1 MAKVQDTYNPV
12 TGEYVKRISDYVDVD
27 GKYNWTLHSIRAVG
41 YKTLVN
47 WGTISDSNAYG
58 NILMKRYDSRII
70 PNIVYTNKEAVYI
83 TSKYPILTLPITEF
97 GIPDNVDPTAS
108 EIKAYFHGWKMANAD
123 GTSPYYKSEV
133 PYNPTTWN
141 EWTGSKT
148 SGAVA
153 DSTGVTITGDGAI
166 AQFFTSS
173 VTNIKA
179 STNYGILFNVPNSNI
194 VNRLYFGT
202 VAYSEPFAGRSLSP
216 VVGNNKVIFASQ
228 ASFGAN
234 QIKLYLP
241 IEAVGKSIK
250 LKDIRIFELPTGSQ
264 IEADFTNLTADQ
276 LSAKYTFNGL
286 CLKNWKK
293 VTDGT
298 GLTSTLPTATYA
310 GYTPYKMIYQLATPE
325 ISYLT
330 PKTAIPLY
338 DTNTIVETNTL
349 ADCKA
354 DVTVGYKLK
363 SGATA
368 VAGDITAPTPDYMST
383 VNSVSEDG
391 LKKGIVRSPNMVTNG
406 NFANGVTGWKGEG
419 GTLSSADLDTSTYI
433 SAPSSLKI
441 ATSGSWIRRYQSAT
455 VSNGKKYY
463 ISAHV
468 KSTPVTGGYRFAY
481 AYGTTLG
488 NYPSAF
494 LINGSTTTSTPWT
507 KISTV
512 FTATQSSN
520 IVYGITTYMNSG
532 ESINLD
538 DVSLIDLTASFG
550 AGNEPTKEQCDIL
563 FATWQDKASTQ
574 ATLPTLRKIGTVAD
588 TYNPETGVLVQ
599 RIGKKVFDGT
609 ETWIISSPT
618 HYISLGNYKTTATTS
633 DVSCSHYKSAEF
645 STSNLKANSFSIGG
659 TIGAKNGNF
668 YTDVKGMNL
677 TQWKEYLAQQYA
689 NGTPVTV
696 YYQLAT
702 PVITT
707 LTKTAL
713 PTYKP
718 TTVIESDSTIKGSVS
733 ADYKLKANATP
744 VARDFIASPECVN
757 DIKDLGNSIDVVSSV
772 GARNLI
778 PNSMFADTNSDG
790 EADGFQKVG
799 NFTRCIQSIDTIN
812 THVSPRSQ
820 KLVKNTADGVGLA
833 HTTKGIVG
841 NKYFFRGYNKA
852 VGGSGCKM
860 NIGHMYPHSSDYYS
874 KTVNATNEW
883 VEGYKVFTAI
893 KENIYVNNFPIADTA
908 WANGWYLVDLTSTFG
923 AGKEPTEQWCID
935 NLTWKPAPEETP
947 YNTATNGVYKTN
959 ILLSAPLRSVGAVK
973 DRLFKDSD
981 GKWKIE
987 RNIGEVIL
995 NGAFGWNLA
1004 GELASVNGLTVY
1016 NNALA
1021 GVKVAS
1027 PINCDKLR
1035 TLLVGYD
1042 DTSVSSPIT
1051 NAVFVQSNGM
1061 LVLNIGIEKLTERT
1075 VAAIRNYL
1083 TANPITIQYQLV
1095 TPTYETLSQELQT
1108 KLDNIPTFPE
1118 HNYVYTVTN
1127 DNLQPTLHVDY
1138 KKLSWLKSR
1147 LLFNTLKIYN
1157 RNLTD
1162 DEMIQNYKIEKD
1174 RFGM

>member
-1 MAKVQDTYNPV
+1 MVKTQDTYNPV
-12 TGEYVKRISDYVDVD
+12 TGEYVKRISDWVQLGGSLDWIQD
-27 GKYNWTLHSIRAVG
+27 QSDSKYKRFQVFGLLPNMGIIGENNWYANAKSFKYDSVEIPSYENYAGTDCFG
-41 YKTLVN
+41 YKFPQWTNGSIYVRALN
-47 WGTISDSNAYG
+47 SETGFGD
-58 NILMKRYDSRII
+58 NIFQ
-70 PNIVYTNKEAVYI
+70 TNNEV
-83 TSKYPILTLPITEF
+83 
-97 GIPDNVDPTAS
+97 
-108 EIKAYFHGWKMANAD
+108 KAYFYGWKMCNSD
-123 GTSPYYKSEV
+123 GTSPYYRSEV
-133 PYNPTTWN
+133 PYTPATWA
-141 EWTGSKT
+141 EWTASDPLYVTKSPDGIEWT
-148 SGAVA
+148 SNATYNDVKQTVA
-153 DSTGVTITGDGAI
+153 MKPSTKYGV
-166 AQFFTSS
+166 
-173 VTNIKA
+173 
-179 STNYGILFNVPNSNI
+179 LFNVVSTTCTLP
-194 VNRLYFGT
+194 LM
-202 VAYSEPFAGRSLSP
+202 FAGGEN
-216 VVGNNKVIFASQ
+216 VCFGNKGVDIGIMTQGNKKWVGTTIATTANLFGFTIKMGEPAGNK
-228 ASFGAN
+228 
-234 QIKLYLP
+234 
-241 IEAVGKSIK
+241 IK
-250 LKDIRIFELPTGSQ
+250 LKDIRIFELPAGSQ
-264 IEADFTNLTADQ
+264 IEADFTNLTADE

-286 CLKNWKK
+286 CVKHWKK

-310 GYTPYKMIYQLATPE
+310 GYTPYKMIYHLATPE

-330 PKTAIPLY
+330 PKASIPLY
-338 DTNTIVETNTL
+338 DTNTIVETDTPS
-349 ADCKA
+349 DCKA
-354 DVTVGYKLK
+354 DVTMGYKLK
-363 SGATA
+363 DGVTA

-538 DVSLIDLTASFG
+538 DVSLIDLTATFG

-599 RIGKKVFDGT
+599 RIGKRMFDGN
-609 ETWIISSPT
+609 ESWAIAGGVF
-618 HYISLGNYKTTATTS
+618 YNALENFKTTSNMTTDLVCSHFKLGDFTTS
-633 DVSCSHYKSAEF
+633 NTPLGF
-645 STSNLKANSFSIGG
+645 FSIGG
-659 TIGAKNGNF
+659 SLGAKNGNF
-668 YTDVKGMNL
+668 YANTDYKTL
-677 TQWKEYLAQQYA
+677 AQFKAYLAQQYA

-702 PVITT
+702 PVVTT
-707 LTKTAL
+707 ITKTSL

-718 TTVIESDSTIKGSVS
+718 TTVIESDSTVKGNVS

-744 VARDFIASPECVN
+744 VAGDFIASPECVN
-757 DIKDLGNSIDVVSSV
+757 DIKDLGNSIDVVSS
-772 GARNLI
+772 N
-778 PNSMFADTNSDG
+778 
-790 EADGFQKVG
+790 
-799 NFTRCIQSIDTIN
+799 
-812 THVSPRSQ
+812 
-820 KLVKNTADGVGLA
+820 KN
-833 HTTKGIVG
+833 KGQ
-841 NKYFFRGYNKA
+841 
-852 VGGSGCKM
+852 
-860 NIGHMYPHSSDYYS
+860 
-874 KTVNATNEW
+874 
-883 VEGYKVFTAI
+883 
-893 KENIYVNNFPIADTA
+893 
-908 WANGWYLVDLTSTFG
+908 VDLS
-923 AGKEPTEQWCID
+923 AI
-935 NLTWKPAPEETP
+935 P
-947 YNTATNGVYKTN
+947 YNTITSGVYKTN
-959 ILLSAPLRSVGAVK
+959 ILLSAPLRSVGDVK

-987 RNIGEVIL
+987 RNIGEYVATGFETSWIYAPTL
-995 NGAFGWNLA
+995 SSNLKDVFEMTSSIYIPKYIGRANSFLRISCSHFNEFLSANPPINNMRLQSGDATINGTW
-1004 GELASVNGLTVY
+1004 LTVGI
-1016 NNALA
+1016 NNLSF
-1021 GVKVAS
+1021 GGDVTKFKDWLKSEFNKGTPV
-1027 PINCDKLR
+1027 
-1035 TLLVGYD
+1035 
-1042 DTSVSSPIT
+1042 
-1051 NAVFVQSNGM
+1051 
-1061 LVLNIGIEKLTERT
+1061 
-1075 VAAIRNYL
+1075 
-1083 TANPITIQYQLV
+1083 TIQYEK

-1118 HNYVYTVTN
+1118 HNYVYTVAN

-1147 LLFNTLKIYN
+1147 LLFNTLKIYS